1 MQFMYYEIEIF
12 SDSSLSYIF
21 ESENFRFPF
30 VFIRKTA
37 WSREWNVKN
46 YTSENRREFIREVSK
61 IIHEWNGYLEI
72 FGRP

>member
-12 SDSSLSYIF
+12 YDSSLYYIF

-30 VFIRKTA
+30 VFILKTA

-46 YTSENRREFIREVSK
+46 
-61 IIHEWNGYLEI
+61 
-72 FGRP
+72 